1 MLASFASAHGIA
13 WYRKV
18 PEPMG
23 LGDSAVSDWS
33 WTQLT
38 DSLIS
43 TFQRSPPQPA
53 YPSPPSQ
60 SAHCN
65 AQQQSAPTS
74 NMKTDTPLQRGKAC
88 LCCRKRKM
96 RCDGARPICSQCI
109 KANRE
114 SECQYHEKKQISRT
128 QMLQQK
134 VVKLEARLRELEAE
148 QSDSSGSSPAP
159 SSGASSSADHSATYG
174 VDASVL
180 SSSPATWEASLF
192 EDAVFPI
199 FPTASSSSSTFLPAP
214 VLSDLASAPEFLDAP
229 LYFGSPFST
238 SHTATA
244 DGEVAG
250 SPSSTPMNWWET
262 SVFCQNKQTLLEIF
276 FMHRHQC
283 AFDVP
288 IEEFQASLLL
298 PTPDNQPHPALMDAI
313 YLLGCYFSRSG
324 DTSKLEKI
332 FLARTLCGIPDA
344 MQHSDRVIDV
354 LRASCLLA
362 VYFFATGRV
371 LEGYYHSS
379 IAARLSVSLGLHQI
393 KADHWYSPQLQG
405 SSSYPQ
411 VPSTPPKSSIQ
422 LAPPKDIAEFEQ
434 RKAAFQQIFTVDRA
448 WSVATG
454 LPSAIPDDS
463 DTQAQI
469 DRVWATSLNPY
480 SIQFNV
486 ASTPRLNP
494 VTPYPTFRA
503 QAVKLFEK
511 SFRLA
516 SISPNMKSDTYW
528 MDHHRLNLSL
538 MQFSSSLPRIGVF
551 GGQNPLT
558 LAEVDLLTVHTMVHV
573 STIHLHR
580 ELSQTNQ
587 DSYSKCLTAANI
599 VTSLI
604 RELGEECYA
613 YLDPISSTCW
623 TYVADVYVRAM
634 ACASPMQTLPSTFE
648 FLNDELEVLLTA
660 MKKISKVFPI
670 ASKTGTSFT

>member
-1 MLASFASAHGIA
+1 
-13 WYRKV
+13 
-18 PEPMG
+18 
-23 LGDSAVSDWS
+23 
-33 WTQLT
+33 
-38 DSLIS
+38 
-43 TFQRSPPQPA
+43 
-53 YPSPPSQ
+53 
-60 SAHCN
+60 
-65 AQQQSAPTS
+65 
-74 NMKTDTPLQRGKAC
+74 
-88 LCCRKRKM
+88 
-96 RCDGARPICSQCI
+96 
-109 KANRE
+109 
-114 SECQYHEKKQISRT
+114 
-128 QMLQQK
+128 
-134 VVKLEARLRELEAE
+134 
-148 QSDSSGSSPAP
+148 
-159 SSGASSSADHSATYG
+159 
-174 VDASVL
+174 
-180 SSSPATWEASLF
+180 
-192 EDAVFPI
+192 
-199 FPTASSSSSTFLPAP
+199 
-214 VLSDLASAPEFLDAP
+214 
-229 LYFGSPFST
+229 
-238 SHTATA
+238 
-244 DGEVAG
+244 
-250 SPSSTPMNWWET
+250 
-262 SVFCQNKQTLLEIF
+262 
-276 FMHRHQC
+276 MHRHQC

-480 SIQFNV
+480 SVSLITICSMLQCLNRSEQIQFNV

-516 SISPNMKSDTYW
+516 SSKFPDRATIM
-528 MDHHRLNLSL
+528 
-538 MQFSSSLPRIGVF
+538 RIYIVF
-551 GGQNPLT
+551 L
-558 LAEVDLLTVHTMVHV
+558 
-573 STIHLHR
+573 
-580 ELSQTNQ
+580 
-587 DSYSKCLTAANI
+587 
-599 VTSLI
+599 
-604 RELGEECYA
+604 
-613 YLDPISSTCW
+613 
-623 TYVADVYVRAM
+623 
-634 ACASPMQTLPSTFE
+634 
-648 FLNDELEVLLTA
+648 
-660 MKKISKVFPI
+660 
-670 ASKTGTSFT
+670 